1 MTDDDHPVADGA
13 RDGDSDAS
21 GDGIAAG
28 IAEVEEQMTAL
39 AGRIRATTREAAAA
53 IHPELPPIGYKM
65 LRVIRRCGSAH
76 ASAVAD
82 QLGVDRSVVSR
93 QLRQLQ
99 DLGLVEVGAD
109 AQDGRV
115 RVLALTAAGRAGIDA
130 DDAQGSR
137 LIRGLGAWSR
147 ADLDAFAGFLARL
160 NALGDGAPAADAA
173 DATDAA
179 DADRTGADGGCDA
192 SGRTSAARAPAHAA

>member
-1 MTDDDHPVADGA
+1 MTDDD
-13 RDGDSDAS
+13 R
-21 GDGIAAG
+21 IAAG

-39 AGRIRATTREAAAA
+39 AARIRATTREAAAA

-115 RVLALTAAGRAGIDA
+115 RVLALTNAGRTGIDA

-137 LIRGLGAWSR
+137 LVRVLGRWERS
-147 ADLDAFAGFLARL
+147 DLEAFAGYLARL
-160 NALGDGAPAADAA
+160 NVAAEADSGPATGAVGCEADAPGAAPAAEAP
-173 DATDAA
+173 
-179 DADRTGADGGCDA
+179 
-192 SGRTSAARAPAHAA
+192 RAPVHAA

>member
-1 MTDDDHPVADGA
+1 MTDDDRPVADGA
-13 RDGDSDAS
+13 RDGGADGS

-115 RVLALTAAGRAGIDA
+115 RVLALTAAGRTGIDA

-137 LIRGLGAWSR
+137 LIRGLGEWSR

-160 NALGDGAPAADAA
+160 NALGDGTPVAHATEDAG
-173 DATDAA
+173 TV
-179 DADRTGADGGCDA
+179 ADGGCDVSGGTPADRA
-192 SGRTSAARAPAHAA
+192 SRAA

>member
-1 MTDDDHPVADGA
+1 MTDDDRPVADGA
-13 RDGDSDAS
+13 PHPDADGDDA
-21 GDGIAAG
+21 IAAG

-115 RVLALTAAGRAGIDA
+115 RVLALTPAGRAGIDA

-137 LIRGLGAWSR
+137 LIRGLGTWDR
-147 ADLDAFAGFLARL
+147 TDLDAFAGFLARL
-160 NALGDGAPAADAA
+160 NAGGDAPSAG
-173 DATDAA
+173 TDAET
-179 DADRTGADGGCDA
+179 ADRVA
-192 SGRTSAARAPAHAA
+192 AHAG

>member
-1 MTDDDHPVADGA
+1 MTDDDRPVADGA
-13 RDGDSDAS
+13 SGGGSDVAGGS

-39 AGRIRATTREAAAA
+39 AARIRATTREAAAA

-115 RVLALTAAGRAGIDA
+115 RVLALTPAGRTGIDA

-137 LIRGLGAWSR
+137 LVRVLGRWERS
-147 ADLDAFAGFLARL
+147 DLEAFAGYLARL
-160 NALGDGAPAADAA
+160 NVAAEADSGPATGAVGCEADAPGAAPAAEAP
-173 DATDAA
+173 
-179 DADRTGADGGCDA
+179 
-192 SGRTSAARAPAHAA
+192 RAPVHAA

>member
-1 MTDDDHPVADGA
+1 MTDEDRSTGGDAAGDPSGVA
-13 RDGDSDAS
+13 
-21 GDGIAAG
+21 DGIAAG

-99 DLGLVEVGAD
+99 ELGLVEVRTD

-115 RVLALTAAGRAGIDA
+115 RVVALTSAGRDGIDT
-130 DDAQGSR
+130 DDTQGSR
-137 LIRGLGAWSR
+137 LVRVLGRWER
-147 ADLDAFAGFLARL
+147 ADLEAFAGYLARL
-160 NALGDGAPAADAA
+160 NVAAEADAGPATGAAGCEA
-173 DATDAA
+173 DVTDAA
-179 DADRTGADGGCDA
+179 APEAP
-192 SGRTSAARAPAHAA
+192 RAPVHAA

>member
-1 MTDDDHPVADGA
+1 MTDEDRSAGGDAAQDAAGVAP
-13 RDGDSDAS
+13 
-21 GDGIAAG
+21 GIAAG

-39 AGRIRATTREAAAA
+39 AARIRATTREAAAA

-65 LRVIRRCGSAH
+65 LRVIRRCGTAH

-115 RVLALTAAGRAGIDA
+115 RVLALTAAGRAGVEA
-130 DDAQGSR
+130 DDAQGGSR
-137 LIRGLGAWSR
+137 LIRGLGGWSR
-147 ADLDAFAGFLARL
+147 ADLDAFAGYLARL
-160 NALGDGAPAADAA
+160 NAGADAGVAVAAGPGSAPGAAACPA
-173 DATDAA
+173 DPVHTDP
-179 DADRTGADGGCDA
+179 G
-192 SGRTSAARAPAHAA
+192 ARAA

>member
-1 MTDDDHPVADGA
+1 MTDDDRPVADGA
-13 RDGDSDAS
+13 PHPDADGAVGDDA
-21 GDGIAAG
+21 IAAG

-115 RVLALTAAGRAGIDA
+115 RVLALTPAGRAGIDA

-137 LIRGLGAWSR
+137 LIRGLGTWDR
-147 ADLDAFAGFLARL
+147 TDLDAFAGFLARL
-160 NALGDGAPAADAA
+160 NAGGDAPSAG
-173 DATDAA
+173 TDAET
-179 DADRTGADGGCDA
+179 ADRTA
-192 SGRTSAARAPAHAA
+192 AHAG

>member
-1 MTDDDHPVADGA
+1 MTDEDRSPVGDAERDSPGVAEGLADGMA
-13 RDGDSDAS
+13 
-21 GDGIAAG
+21 DGIAAG

-39 AGRIRATTREAAAA
+39 AARIRATTREAAAR

-115 RVLALTAAGRAGIDA
+115 RVLALTAAGRAGIEA
-130 DDAQGSR
+130 DDAEGGSR
-137 LIRGLGAWSR
+137 LIRGLGAWTR
-147 ADLDAFAGFLARL
+147 ADLDAFAGYLARL
-160 NALGDGAPAADAA
+160 NAGASTDAAPGPLGCGTDADAA
-173 DATDAA
+173 TE
-179 DADRTGADGGCDA
+179 
-192 SGRTSAARAPAHAA
+192 APIAPVHAA

>member
-1 MTDDDHPVADGA
+1 MSDADRSPVGDTAGDIPGVADGVP
-13 RDGDSDAS
+13 DGV
-21 GDGIAAG
+21 AAG

-39 AGRIRATTREAAAA
+39 AARIRATTREAAAR

-65 LRVIRRCGSAH
+65 LRVIRRCGAAH

-99 DLGLVEVGAD
+99 ELGLVEVGAD

-115 RVLALTAAGRAGIDA
+115 RVLALTPAGRAGIEA
-130 DDAQGSR
+130 DDAQGGSR
-137 LIRGLGAWSR
+137 LIRGLGGWTLD
-147 ADLDAFAGFLARL
+147 DLDAFAGYLARL
-160 NALGDGAPAADAA
+160 NAGTTQDAIDEDGERDSDPSRSACAAEPFE
-173 DATDAA
+173 
-179 DADRTGADGGCDA
+179 G
-192 SGRTSAARAPAHAA
+192 GRT

>member
-1 MTDDDHPVADGA
+1 MSDVDRSPVGDAAGDIPGVADGMPQ
-13 RDGDSDAS
+13 GIP
-21 GDGIAAG
+21 DGIAAG

-39 AGRIRATTREAAAA
+39 AARIRATTREAAGR

-65 LRVIRRCGSAH
+65 LRVIRRCGAAH

-99 DLGLVEVGAD
+99 ELGLVEVGAD

-115 RVLALTAAGRAGIDA
+115 RVLALTPAGRAGIEA
-130 DDAQGSR
+130 DDAQGGSR
-137 LIRGLGAWSR
+137 LIRGLGEWTR
-147 ADLDAFAGFLARL
+147 DDLDAFAGYLARL
-160 NALGDGAPAADAA
+160 NAVAGPDIAAGPADCDVDSDADAA
-173 DATDAA
+173 VPVPGT
-179 DADRTGADGGCDA
+179 
-192 SGRTSAARAPAHAA
+192 PAHAA

>member
-1 MTDDDHPVADGA
+1 MTDDDRSTGGDAAGDPADVAPGIADGV
-13 RDGDSDAS
+13 
-21 GDGIAAG
+21 AAG

-39 AGRIRATTREAAAA
+39 AARIRATTREAAAA

-115 RVLALTAAGRAGIDA
+115 RVLALTATGLAGIEA
-130 DDAQGSR
+130 DDARGGSR
-137 LIRGLGAWSR
+137 LIRGLGAWTP
-147 ADLDAFAGFLARL
+147 ADLDAFAGYLARL
-160 NALGDGAPAADAA
+160 NAGGDALPVDADAVRGCGVA
-173 DATDAA
+173 EDGDRAA
-179 DADRTGADGGCDA
+179 AERAPADRT
-192 SGRTSAARAPAHAA
+192 PAHAS

>member
-1 MTDDDHPVADGA
+1 MSDVDRSPVGDTAGDSPGVADGLV
-13 RDGDSDAS
+13 DGMA
-21 GDGIAAG
+21 DGVAAG

-39 AGRIRATTREAAAA
+39 AARIRATTREAAAR

-65 LRVIRRCGSAH
+65 LRVIRRCGAAH

-99 DLGLVEVGAD
+99 ELGLVEVGAD

-115 RVLALTAAGRAGIDA
+115 RVLALTPAGRAGIEA
-130 DDAQGSR
+130 DDAQGGSR
-137 LIRGLGAWSR
+137 LIRGLGEWTR
-147 ADLDAFAGFLARL
+147 DDLDAFAGYLARL
-160 NALGDGAPAADAA
+160 NAVAGPDIATDPTRCVPDDDEAAQVPGAPV
-173 DATDAA
+173 
-179 DADRTGADGGCDA
+179 
-192 SGRTSAARAPAHAA
+192 HAA

>member
-1 MTDDDHPVADGA
+1 MTDEDRSDAGDAEGDPGVADGMP
-13 RDGDSDAS
+13 DGV
-21 GDGIAAG
+21 AAG

-99 DLGLVEVGAD
+99 ELGLVEVGAD

-115 RVLALTAAGRAGIDA
+115 RVLALTAAGRAGIEA
-130 DDAQGSR
+130 DDAQGGSR
-137 LIRGLGAWSR
+137 LIRGLGEWTR
-147 ADLDAFAGFLARL
+147 ADLDTFAGYLARL
-160 NALGDGAPAADAA
+160 NAGAAPVAAPGAADCAA
-173 DATDAA
+173 EA
-179 DADRTGADGGCDA
+179 DADA
-192 SGRTSAARAPAHAA
+192 SREAPRAP

>member
-1 MTDDDHPVADGA
+1 MTDEDRGAAD
-13 RDGDSDAS
+13 
-21 GDGIAAG
+21 G

-39 AGRIRATTREAAAA
+39 ARRIRVTTREAAAA
-53 IHPELPPIGYKM
+53 IHPDLQPIGYKM
-65 LRVIRRCGSAH
+65 MRVIRRCGAAH

-115 RVLALTAAGRAGIDA
+115 RVLALTAAGRAGIEAGDTQ
-130 DDAQGSR
+130 DGSR
-137 LIRGLGAWSR
+137 LIRGLAGWTR
-147 ADLDAFAGFLARL
+147 ADLDTFAGYLARL
-160 NALGDGAPAADAA
+160 NAGGEGAETPGTGGAESESDS
-173 DATDAA
+173 
-179 DADRTGADGGCDA
+179 DR
-192 SGRTSAARAPAHAA
+192 PAHDVPTPVHAA

>member
-1 MTDDDHPVADGA
+1 MTDDDGT
-13 RDGDSDAS
+13 
-21 GDGIAAG
+21 AAG

-115 RVLALTAAGRAGIDA
+115 RVLALTPAGRAGIEA
-130 DDAQGSR
+130 DEQGSGI
-137 LIRGLGAWSR
+137 IRGLGTWDR

-160 NALGDGAPAADAA
+160 NAGVDASSA
-173 DATDAA
+173 GTGPSPGPE
-179 DADRTGADGGCDA
+179 DADRT
-192 SGRTSAARAPAHAA
+192 PAHAG

>member
-1 MTDDDHPVADGA
+1 MTDEDRSPVGDAEGDSPGVAEGLADGMA
-13 RDGDSDAS
+13 DGV
-21 GDGIAAG
+21 AAG

-39 AGRIRATTREAAAA
+39 AARIRATTREAAAR

-115 RVLALTAAGRAGIDA
+115 RVLALTAAGRTGIEA
-130 DDAQGSR
+130 DDAEGGSR
-137 LIRGLGAWSR
+137 LIRGLGEWTR
-147 ADLDAFAGFLARL
+147 ADLDAFAGYLARL
-160 NALGDGAPAADAA
+160 NAGASSNAVPGPLACGP
-173 DATDAA
+173 
-179 DADRTGADGGCDA
+179 DADTA
-192 SGRTSAARAPAHAA
+192 

>member
-1 MTDDDHPVADGA
+1 MTDEDRSDAGDAEGDPGVADGMP
-13 RDGDSDAS
+13 DGV
-21 GDGIAAG
+21 AAG

-99 DLGLVEVGAD
+99 ELGLVEVGAD

-115 RVLALTAAGRAGIDA
+115 RVLALTAAGRAGIEA
-130 DDAQGSR
+130 DDAQGGSR
-137 LIRGLGAWSR
+137 LIRGLGEWTR
-147 ADLDAFAGFLARL
+147 ADLDTFAGYLARL
-160 NALGDGAPAADAA
+160 NAGAAPVAAPGAADCAA
-173 DATDAA
+173 EA
-179 DADRTGADGGCDA
+179 DADA
-192 SGRTSAARAPAHAA
+192 SREAPRAPAHAG

>member
-1 MTDDDHPVADGA
+1 MTDEDRSAGGDAAGDSRGVADGV
-13 RDGDSDAS
+13 
-21 GDGIAAG
+21 AAG

-39 AGRIRATTREAAAA
+39 AARIRATTREAAAR

-93 QLRQLQ
+93 QVRQLQ
-99 DLGLVEVGAD
+99 ELGLVEVGAD

-115 RVLALTAAGRAGIDA
+115 RVLALTEVGRAGIEA
-130 DDAQGSR
+130 DDVQGGSR
-137 LIRGLGAWSR
+137 LIRGLGGWTR
-147 ADLDAFAGFLARL
+147 ADLDAFAGYLARL
-160 NALGDGAPAADAA
+160 NAGGEAVARTPAEVI
-173 DATDAA
+173 
-179 DADRTGADGGCDA
+179 R
-192 SGRTSAARAPAHAA
+192 

>member
-1 MTDDDHPVADGA
+1 MTDEDRSPGGDAAGDPAGVAP
-13 RDGDSDAS
+13 
-21 GDGIAAG
+21 GIAAG

-39 AGRIRATTREAAAA
+39 AARIRATTREAAAA

-65 LRVIRRCGSAH
+65 LRVIRRCGTAH

-115 RVLALTAAGRAGIDA
+115 RVLALTAAGRAGVEA
-130 DDAQGSR
+130 DDAQGGSR
-137 LIRGLGAWSR
+137 LIRGLGGWSR
-147 ADLDAFAGFLARL
+147 ADLDAFAGYLARL
-160 NALGDGAPAADAA
+160 NAGADAGAAMAAGPGSAPGAAACPA
-173 DATDAA
+173 DPVPTDP
-179 DADRTGADGGCDA
+179 G
-192 SGRTSAARAPAHAA
+192 ARAA

>member
-1 MTDDDHPVADGA
+1 MTDEDRSTA
-13 RDGDSDAS
+13 RDAEGDIPGVA
-21 GDGIAAG
+21 DGIAAG

-99 DLGLVEVGAD
+99 DLGLVEVRTD

-115 RVLALTAAGRAGIDA
+115 RVLALTAEGRAGIEA
-130 DDAQGSR
+130 DDARGGSR
-137 LIRGLGAWSR
+137 LIHGLGGWTR
-147 ADLDAFAGFLARL
+147 ADLDAFAGYLARL
-160 NALGDGAPAADAA
+160 NAVA
-173 DATDAA
+173 ATDAVPAEVAPA
-179 DADRTGADGGCDA
+179 DNVLADDVPAEDAAGCDA
-192 SGRTSAARAPAHAA
+192 VPDAPRTPAHAA

>member
-1 MTDDDHPVADGA
+1 MTDEDRSIVGDAEGDSPGVADGMA
-13 RDGDSDAS
+13 DGV
-21 GDGIAAG
+21 AAG

-39 AGRIRATTREAAAA
+39 AARIRATTREAAAR

-99 DLGLVEVGAD
+99 ELGLVEVRTD

-115 RVLALTAAGRAGIDA
+115 RVVALTATGLAGIEA
-130 DDAQGSR
+130 DDARGGSR
-137 LIRGLGAWSR
+137 LIRGLGAWTR
-147 ADLDAFAGFLARL
+147 TDLDAFAGYLARL
-160 NALGDGAPAADAA
+160 NAGASSDAVPGPLACGTDADAA
-173 DATDAA
+173 AEAP
-179 DADRTGADGGCDA
+179 
-192 SGRTSAARAPAHAA
+192 SAPVHAA

>member
-1 MTDDDHPVADGA
+1 MTDEDRSPAVDAAGEAPVAA
-13 RDGDSDAS
+13 
-21 GDGIAAG
+21 DGIAAG

-39 AGRIRATTREAAAA
+39 AGRIRTTTREAAAA

-99 DLGLVEVGAD
+99 DLGLVEVGGD

-115 RVLALTAAGRAGIDA
+115 RVLALTPAGLAGIDA
-130 DDAQGSR
+130 DDMQGSR
-137 LIRGLGAWSR
+137 LIRGLGEWTR
-147 ADLDAFAGFLARL
+147 ADLDAFAGYLARL
-160 NALGDGAPAADAA
+160 NAGTTHDAVAEDGERHSDPSRSACAAEPFE
-173 DATDAA
+173 
-179 DADRTGADGGCDA
+179 GG
-192 SGRTSAARAPAHAA
+192 RP

>member
-1 MTDDDHPVADGA
+1 MTDEDRSPVGDAEGDSPGVADGLA
-13 RDGDSDAS
+13 DGMA
-21 GDGIAAG
+21 DGVAAG

-39 AGRIRATTREAAAA
+39 AARIRATTREAAAR

-115 RVLALTAAGRAGIDA
+115 RVLALTAAGRTGIEA
-130 DDAQGSR
+130 DDAEGGSR
-137 LIRGLGAWSR
+137 LIRGLGEWTR
-147 ADLDAFAGFLARL
+147 ADLDAFAGYLARL
-160 NALGDGAPAADAA
+160 NAGASSDAARGPLACGPDADAA
-173 DATDAA
+173 AEAP
-179 DADRTGADGGCDA
+179 
-192 SGRTSAARAPAHAA
+192 SAPVHAA

>member
-1 MTDDDHPVADGA
+1 MTDEDRSIVGDAEGDSPGVADGMV
-13 RDGDSDAS
+13 DGV
-21 GDGIAAG
+21 AAG

-39 AGRIRATTREAAAA
+39 AARIRATTREAAAR

-65 LRVIRRCGSAH
+65 LRVIRRCGAAH

-99 DLGLVEVGAD
+99 DLGLVEVGGD

-115 RVLALTAAGRAGIDA
+115 RVLALTPAGRAGIDA
-130 DDAQGSR
+130 DNAEGGSR
-137 LIRGLGAWSR
+137 LIRGLGAWTR
-147 ADLDAFAGFLARL
+147 ADLDAFAGYLARL
-160 NALGDGAPAADAA
+160 TAGATSDTVPGMLGCGTG
-173 DATDAA
+173 TDAA
-179 DADRTGADGGCDA
+179 AEAP
-192 SGRTSAARAPAHAA
+192 SAPVHVA

>member
-1 MTDDDHPVADGA
+1 MSDVDRSPVGDAAGGIPGVAEGIPDGV
-13 RDGDSDAS
+13 
-21 GDGIAAG
+21 AAG

-39 AGRIRATTREAAAA
+39 AARIRATTREAAAR

-65 LRVIRRCGSAH
+65 LRVIRRCGAAH

-99 DLGLVEVGAD
+99 ELGLVEVGAD

-115 RVLALTAAGRAGIDA
+115 RVLALTPAGRAGIEA
-130 DDAQGSR
+130 DDAQGGSR
-137 LIRGLGAWSR
+137 LIRGLGEWTR
-147 ADLDAFAGFLARL
+147 DDLDAFAGYLARL
-160 NALGDGAPAADAA
+160 NAVAGPDIATGQPSCDADAEA
-173 DATDAA
+173 GVAPDAP
-179 DADRTGADGGCDA
+179 RA
-192 SGRTSAARAPAHAA
+192 SVHAA

>member
-1 MTDDDHPVADGA
+1 MSADDRSPVDDGV
-13 RDGDSDAS
+13 
-21 GDGIAAG
+21 AAG

-39 AGRIRATTREAAAA
+39 AARIRATTREAAAR

-65 LRVIRRCGSAH
+65 LRVIRRCGAAH

-115 RVLALTAAGRAGIDA
+115 RVLALTPAGRAGIEA
-130 DDAQGSR
+130 DDAAGGSR
-137 LIRGLGAWSR
+137 LIRGLGEWTR
-147 ADLDAFAGFLARL
+147 DDLDTFAGYLARL
-160 NALGDGAPAADAA
+160 NAGAAADLATGAADCAAEADADAA
-173 DATDAA
+173 HEAP
-179 DADRTGADGGCDA
+179 
-192 SGRTSAARAPAHAA
+192 RAPAHAG